1 MVDIERKVKDIVMD
15 QLSVADY
22 DQDKAD
28 LKGEYSLVD
37 DLGADSL
44 DIVELIMRF
53 EEEFDISIS
62 EEDLNT
68 NHIDTINDAI
78 ELVKNKIPQNK

>member
-22 DQDKAD
+22 DRDKAD

-53 EEEFDISIS
+53 EEEFNIEIS

>member
-22 DQDKAD
+22 DNNKSD
-28 LKGEYSLVD
+28 LKGEYSLVY

-44 DIVELIMRF
+44 DLVELIMRF

-62 EEDLNT
+62 EEDINAH
-68 NHIDTINDAI
+68 HIDTINDAI
-78 ELVKNKIPQNK
+78 ELVRIKTSSK

>member
-1 MVDIERKVKDIVMD
+1 MDIDSKVKYIICE
-15 QLSVADY
+15 QLNVSNLEDT
-22 DQDKAD
+22 DKPI
-28 LKGEYSLVD
+28 SLVE

-44 DIVELIMRF
+44 DIVELIMTF
-53 EEEFDISIS
+53 EEEFNIEIS

-68 NHIDTINDAI
+68 NPILTVNDAI

>member
-1 MVDIERKVKDIVMD
+1 MIDIERKVKDIVMD

-53 EEEFDISIS
+53 EEEFDIEIS

>member
-1 MVDIERKVKDIVMD
+1 MIDIERKVKDIVMD

-22 DQDKAD
+22 DRDKAD

>member
-1 MVDIERKVKDIVMD
+1 MDIDSKVKYIISE
-15 QLSVADY
+15 QLNVANLEY
-22 DQDKAD
+22 TDKPI
-28 LKGEYSLVD
+28 SLVE

-44 DIVELIMRF
+44 DIVELIMTF
-53 EEEFDISIS
+53 EEEFNIEIS

-68 NHIDTINDAI
+68 NPILTVNDAI

>member
-1 MVDIERKVKDIVMD
+1 MDIDSKVKYIICE
-15 QLSVADY
+15 QLNVSKLEDN
-22 DQDKAD
+22 DKPI
-28 LKGEYSLVD
+28 SLVE

-44 DIVELIMRF
+44 DIVELIMTF
-53 EEEFDISIS
+53 EEEFNIEIS

-68 NHIDTINDAI
+68 NPILTINDAI